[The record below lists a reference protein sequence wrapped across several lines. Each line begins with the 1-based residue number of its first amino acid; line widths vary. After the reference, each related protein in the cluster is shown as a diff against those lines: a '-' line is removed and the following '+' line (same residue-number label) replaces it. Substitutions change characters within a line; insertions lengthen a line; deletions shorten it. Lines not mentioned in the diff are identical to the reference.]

1 MIREEAVRGKPGR
14 KSRDDDLRA
23 RLEVLL
29 AEISATPVPSR
40 IREQAEELQ
49 KALNARRG
57 R

>member
-23 RLEVLL
+23 KLEILL
-29 AEISATPVPSR
+29 AEIGATPVPSPM
-40 IREQAEELQ
+40 REQAEELQ
-49 KALNARRG
+49 KALDVRRG